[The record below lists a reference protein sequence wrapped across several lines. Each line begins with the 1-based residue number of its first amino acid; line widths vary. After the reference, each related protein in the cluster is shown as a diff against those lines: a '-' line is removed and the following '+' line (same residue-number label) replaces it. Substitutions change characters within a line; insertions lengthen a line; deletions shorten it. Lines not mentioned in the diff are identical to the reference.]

1 MLSEYYVYQKDKLMT
16 IAKTYNQFR
25 TKFQRRHYNLI
36 AKAIHDTLDRPTVR
50 LNYTVFEI
58 VNGIRDGFR
67 LDNRNFNDE
76 SFLDAVDPKRL
87 RNWAMRPPY
96 KYACSE
102 CGCTCQYEEYKESQ
116 EVQELGKGDGFGT

>member
-1 MLSEYYVYQKDKLMT
+1 MTIRSRKDELMT

-36 AKAIHDTLDRPTVR
+36 AKSIHDTLDQPTTR

-58 VNGIRDGFR
+58 VNGIRDAFR
-67 LDNRNFNDE
+67 LDNRNFNDDR
-76 SFLDAVDPKRL
+76 FLDAVYPKRL
-87 RNWAMRPPY
+87 RNWAMRPPN

-116 EVQELGKGDGFGT
+116 EAQELGNGDRFGT